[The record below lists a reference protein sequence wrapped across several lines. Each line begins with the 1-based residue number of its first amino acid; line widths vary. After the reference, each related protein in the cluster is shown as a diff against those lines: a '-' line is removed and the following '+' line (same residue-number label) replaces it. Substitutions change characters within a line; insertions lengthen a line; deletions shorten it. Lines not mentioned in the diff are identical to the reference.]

1 MNSVRFAKGSV
12 LEPLANG
19 DFVRL
24 WLANGLWWQAM
35 WMEMLALGWL
45 ALELTNSPWWVQVI
59 GFYRAI
65 PLLIMGLFGA
75 VITDRFKRR
84 YIVWTLQLVNV
95 LGTGLLALLLFLGR
109 LELWHLSVVSLAL
122 GASWAL
128 DWPTRRSMVP
138 DLVGKART
146 VDAMVLGERHSGVYA
161 HCWSLGGRLCH
172 RGLW

>member
-1 MNSVRFAKGSV
+1 MRFARGSV
-12 LEPLANG
+12 FEPLANG

-65 PLLIMGLFGA
+65 PLLIMGLFGS

-95 LGTGLLALLLFLGR
+95 LGIGLLALLLF
-109 LELWHLSVVSLAL
+109 W
-122 GASWAL
+122 
-128 DWPTRRSMVP
+128 
-138 DLVGKART
+138 
-146 VDAMVLGERHSGVYA
+146 
-161 HCWSLGGRLCH
+161 GGSSCGICR
-172 RGLW
+172 

>member
-1 MNSVRFAKGSV
+1 MHSIKFVKGS
-12 LEPLANG
+12 LLAPLNNG

-75 VITDRFKRR
+75 AITDRFKRC

-95 LGTGLLALLLFLGR
+95 LGTGSLVLLLLWGR
-109 LELWHLSVVSLAL
+109 LEVWHLSPL
-122 GASWAL
+122 
-128 DWPTRRSMVP
+128 
-138 DLVGKART
+138 
-146 VDAMVLGERHSGVYA
+146 
-161 HCWSLGGRLCH
+161 
-172 RGLW
+172 